1 MKYTVFSETAK
12 KTEHAEE
19 KKKVFTGKK
28 RRLSAADGFNKIDK
42 ALEAFMNYQQEADRR
57 FWEAEEE
64 RERRE
69 EERDEK
75 RRKEDQEFFLKLM
88 QALNKWNRYFHTGL
102 RLLSKLQSYFVTEL
116 KTESNR
122 KLSLFNFQWTKI
134 LYQNNIGF
142 FFYIFQGLKME
153 SVKWMWNFTRIVKT
167 QVKFWKFHVYDI
179 I

>member
-12 KTEHAEE
+12 KTEE
-19 KKKVFTGKK
+19 KKKVFTRKK
-28 RRLSAADGFNKIDK
+28 RRLSAADGLNKVDK
-42 ALEAFMNYQQEADRR
+42 ALETFMNYQQEADRR

-142 FFYIFQGLKME
+142 FFTFFKG
-153 SVKWMWNFTRIVKT
+153 
-167 QVKFWKFHVYDI
+167 
-179 I
+179 

>member
-57 FWEAEEE
+57 FWQA
-64 RERRE
+64 E

-75 RRKEDQEFFLKLM
+75 RRKEDQAFFLKLM
-88 QALNKWNRYFHTGL
+88 QALNK
-102 RLLSKLQSYFVTEL
+102 
-116 KTESNR
+116 
-122 KLSLFNFQWTKI
+122 
-134 LYQNNIGF
+134 
-142 FFYIFQGLKME
+142 
-153 SVKWMWNFTRIVKT
+153 
-167 QVKFWKFHVYDI
+167 
-179 I
+179 